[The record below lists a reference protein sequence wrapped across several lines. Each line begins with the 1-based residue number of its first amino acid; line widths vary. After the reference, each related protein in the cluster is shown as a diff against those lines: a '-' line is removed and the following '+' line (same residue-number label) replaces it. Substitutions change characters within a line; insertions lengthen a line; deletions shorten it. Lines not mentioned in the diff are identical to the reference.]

1 MRGSARRTELES
13 AAATG
18 RRGSRV
24 DEPAA
29 YQAEGVLYL
38 PPNTRFDYLL
48 SLPEGG
54 EIGKAVNDAMRE
66 IEKHNDSLAGVLPK
80 TYERFTSGLIKQLL
94 KKVSEIPATTGY
106 DAFAQ
111 DL

>member
-1 MRGSARRTELES
+1 M
-13 AAATG
+13 
-18 RRGSRV
+18 

-29 YQAEGVLYL
+29 YHAAGIIYL
-38 PPNTRFDYLL
+38 PPSARFGYLL

-54 EIGKAVNDAMRE
+54 EIGKAVNDAMRD

-94 KKVSEIPATTGY
+94 KKVSEIPARKKSWPY
-106 DAFAQ
+106 
-111 DL
+111 LIS